1 MSFPRHIGGREVGE
15 HMPDDSSIQ
24 KGDKQWD
31 GNQRNIFPQD
41 TTEKK
46 KEGKSVN
53 QSAGTDVP
61 SRFADNEGQQSGS
74 DPDDHKNTSGYPPV
88 EIEQAPW

>member
-1 MSFPRHIGGREVGE
+1 MIPPYKKVT
-15 HMPDDSSIQ
+15 SSEMAIRGTYFRRIPL
-24 KGDKQWD
+24 K
-31 GNQRNIFPQD
+31 
-41 TTEKK
+41 KK

-88 EIEQAPW
+88 EIEQAP

>member
-1 MSFPRHIGGREVGE
+1 MIPPYKKVT
-15 HMPDDSSIQ
+15 SSEMAIR
-24 KGDKQWD
+24 GTYF
-31 GNQRNIFPQD
+31 RRIPL
-41 TTEKK
+41 KK
-46 KEGKSVN
+46 RKKSVN

-88 EIEQAPW
+88 EIEQAPR